1 MSAPQTQ
8 PRPDRPLPVIGVKPE
23 DLPPAMLVV
32 GDPQRA
38 EQVAGHLTDAQEL
51 ARTREYLTF
60 RGTYGGQPVG
70 VTSHGVGASGA
81 ALAFEGLCK
90 GGVERIIRCGTAGG
104 MQPGVVD
111 GDLVIATSAV
121 REDGYTDLVVPPGYP
136 AVASLETSRALMEA
150 AKDRS
155 QPLHVGMVLTSSLF
169 FPMDVLGGTLEQ
181 WHRAGVIAVEME
193 CSALFVIASQY
204 RREVG
209 AVLAVDGNPLAAQ
222 DAAMADYNPNRD
234 TVRSAVTDAIKIG
247 LTALTTPAW

>member
-1 MSAPQTQ
+1 MTTTPAE
-8 PRPDRPLPVIGVKPE
+8 PRPDRPLPVIGVKPQ

-38 EQVAGHLTDAQEL
+38 EQAAQLLTDTVEL
-51 ARTREYLTF
+51 ARTREYVTF
-60 RGTYGGQPVG
+60 RGIHEGSPVG
-70 VTSHGVGASGA
+70 VISHGVGAAGA

-104 MQPGVVD
+104 MQADVVD

-136 AVASLETSRALMEA
+136 AVASLETSRALMAAAEA
-150 AKDRS
+150 RS
-155 QPLHVGMVLTSSLF
+155 RSAHLGMVLTSSLF
-169 FPMDVLGGTLEQ
+169 FPMDVLGGTLKR
-181 WHRAGVIAVEME
+181 WHRAGVVAVEME

-209 AVLAVDGNPLAAQ
+209 AVLAIDGNPLAAG
-222 DAAMADYNPNRD
+222 DADMADYNPNRE
-234 TVRSAVTDAIKIG
+234 TVRSAVADAIEIG
-247 LTALTTPAW
+247 LTALVTRAW